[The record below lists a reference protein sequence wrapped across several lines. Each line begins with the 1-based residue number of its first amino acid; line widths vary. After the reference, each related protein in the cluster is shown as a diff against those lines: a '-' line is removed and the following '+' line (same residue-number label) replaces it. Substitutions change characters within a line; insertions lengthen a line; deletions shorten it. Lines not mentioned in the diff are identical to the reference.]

1 MRPAWNCGILR
12 GMRDTN
18 THKKASRIARGSGTR
33 CLSFLVLIA
42 FVLGMTLASCS
53 TTRGSG
59 YGASAS
65 QDSAAA
71 AAAKRDD
78 DKKRSSSSSPSGGS
92 TYVEPPSPYPQP
104 SYGPRPP
111 VYDNDASAAH
121 FFFDLFVA
129 VAEAATSGTLVVD
142 GLPSGCVIFVDG
154 TALSATSFQI
164 TAGRHAIRI
173 ECFGYLPWTGVV
185 DIGIGSVTSIAVSLQ
200 PEALRLYDIAVDPE
214 AFDPSAPG
222 SLGRINI
229 NFSSSGPGTATVE
242 IVGRDG
248 STLYSRQGIAVA
260 GRRTSLSLDG
270 TRDLAG
276 RLEPGSYRVHVTA
289 QDYQGGQAD
298 GWGELVVSPYRAGTT
313 FSSLASGFSGALY
326 APDARILPDGRFQ
339 MNAGGYAVFDPSLD
353 GAARLPVF
361 GGIRMGFAGGKAE
374 LVVSGMEVSYLGYA
388 NPPDWY
394 SAGVS
399 LKSAILS
406 NDTTAVSLLLGAN
419 YDSFLDVDAAP
430 SWDGPARFSGVTGGL
445 AFEMDSTIARV
456 FGSAQIAGSDYYPGW
471 GAFSDVPGFYSWA
484 YLRGG
489 VELLLPD
496 LAGGEGTFAVSA
508 AGRTSP
514 FSSGLSL
521 TLPLSIGAELHW
533 YAPRSPTVLSV
544 YGSGEWASDNNWY
557 FGGGFGVGLLM

>member
-1 MRPAWNCGILR
+1 
-12 GMRDTN
+12 MRDIN
-18 THKKASRIARGSGTR
+18 TRKKASRPARESGYR
-33 CLSFLVLIA
+33 GLAFLVLLA
-42 FVLGMTLASCS
+42 FSLGMALASCS

-59 YGASAS
+59 YGASVS
-65 QDSAAA
+65 QDSSAA

-78 DKKRSSSSSPSGGS
+78 SKKRNPGSSSGGGS
-92 TYVEPPSPYPQP
+92 TYVPPPSPYPQP
-104 SYGPRPP
+104 SYTPP
-111 VYDNDASAAH
+111 PPYYHDDPAAAH

-142 GLPSGCVIFVDG
+142 GLPPGCIIFVDG
-154 TALSATSFQI
+154 SILSSTSFQVV
-164 TAGRHAIRI
+164 AGRHSVRI

-185 DIGIGSVTSIAVSLQ
+185 DIGMGSVTSIAVNLQ
-200 PEALRLYDIAVDPE
+200 PEAFRVYDLAVDPE

-222 SLGRINI
+222 SLGRINLD
-229 NFSSSGPGTATVE
+229 FSSSGPGSAIVE
-242 IVGRDG
+242 IVGSDG
-248 STLYSRQGIAVA
+248 AALWSRQGIAIS
-260 GRRTSLSLDG
+260 GRRTSLSIDG
-270 TRDLAG
+270 SRDLSG
-276 RLEPGSYRVHVTA
+276 RLEPGTYKVHVMA
-289 QDYQGGQAD
+289 QDGLGGMAD
-298 GWGELVVSPYRAGTT
+298 AWGELVVSPYRAGTT
-313 FSSLASGFSGALY
+313 FSSLASGFSGTLY

-339 MNAGGYAVFDPSLD
+339 MDAGGYAVFDPASG

-374 LVVSGMEVSYLGYA
+374 LVVSGMEVSYLGYVD
-388 NPPDWY
+388 PPDWY

-399 LKSAILS
+399 LKSAIAS

-419 YDSFLDVDAAP
+419 YDSFLDVEAAP
-430 SWDGPARFSGVTGGL
+430 SWDGPTRFSGFTGGL

-456 FGSAQIAGSDYYPGW
+456 FGSAQVAGSNYYPGW
-471 GAFSDVPGFYSWA
+471 DAFSDVPGFYTWA

-533 YAPRSPTVLSV
+533 YAPHSPTVLSV
-544 YGSGEWASDNNWY
+544 YGAGEWGSDHNWY

>member
-1 MRPAWNCGILR
+1 
-12 GMRDTN
+12 MRDIKAR
-18 THKKASRIARGSGTR
+18 KKASRSARESGTR
-33 CLSFLVLIA
+33 GLAFLVLVA
-42 FVLGMTLASCS
+42 FSLGLAMASCS

-59 YGASAS
+59 YGASVS
-65 QDSAAA
+65 QDSSAA

-78 DKKRSSSSSPSGGS
+78 SKKRSSGSSSGGGS
-92 TYVEPPSPYPQP
+92 TYVAPPSPYPQP
-104 SYGPRPP
+104 SYGPPP
-111 VYDNDASAAH
+111 PYYHKDPSAAH

-142 GLPSGCVIFVDG
+142 GLPSGCMIFVDG
-154 TALSATSFQI
+154 SIVSATGAQI
-164 TAGRHAIRI
+164 VAGRHSIRI

-185 DIGIGSVTSIAVSLQ
+185 DIGIGAVTNIAVNLE

-222 SLGRINI
+222 SLGRIGVD
-229 NFSSSGPGTATVE
+229 FSSSGPGTATVE

-248 STLYSRQGIAVA
+248 SALWSRQGIAIT
-260 GRRTSLSLDG
+260 GSRTSLAIDG
-270 TRDLAG
+270 SRDLAG
-276 RLEPGSYRVHVTA
+276 GLEPGSYKVHVIA
-289 QDYQGGQAD
+289 QDYQGGMAD
-298 GWGELVVSPYRAGTT
+298 AWGELVVSSYRAGTT

-339 MNAGGYAVFDPSLD
+339 MDVGGYAVFDPTAP

-361 GGIRMGFAGGKAE
+361 GGVRMGFAGGKAE
-374 LVVSGMEVSYLGYA
+374 LVVSGMEVSYLGYVD
-388 NPPDWY
+388 PPDWY

-399 LKSAILS
+399 LKSAIAS
-406 NDTTAVSLLLGAN
+406 SDTTAVSLLLGAN

-430 SWDGPARFSGVTGGL
+430 SWDGPTRFSGFTGGL

-471 GAFSDVPGFYSWA
+471 GAYSDVPGFYSWA

-514 FSSGLSL
+514 FSTGLSL

-533 YAPRSPTVLSV
+533 YAPHSPTILSV
-544 YGSGEWASDNNWY
+544 YGSGEWGSDRNWY
-557 FGGGFGVGLLM
+557 FGGGFGVGLLL